1 MAGSFIIGGQKC
13 LPYPS
18 QLQQTMLLQLFAQG
32 IAV

>member
-18 QLQQTMLLQLFAQG
+18 QLQQTMLLQLFTQG